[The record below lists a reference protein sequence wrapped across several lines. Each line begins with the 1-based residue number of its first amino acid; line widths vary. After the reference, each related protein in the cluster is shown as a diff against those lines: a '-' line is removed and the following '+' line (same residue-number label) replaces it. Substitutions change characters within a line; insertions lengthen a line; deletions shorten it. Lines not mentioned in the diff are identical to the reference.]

1 MNQKQQDAEGV
12 GGVTAVV
19 ADLAV
24 TLASG
29 SVPVSC
35 SRKNRTERPW
45 ASQQPYPS
53 GCSLVVVFQKKSAQ
67 RFSGH
72 HMVSPPAPSGPSELN
87 AADIDIAASRRRP
100 WWTPCSPSC
109 ERMCVLEC
117 GEHGVANVGK
127 LGQLA
132 LLRRRVTG
140 SGRLCRCVV
149 ARVQYVR
156 LGRHSLG
163 SGSAG
168 CDASDL
174 CQDRFERFLLSCEPV
189 WRVHALATMF
199 ELIAAVRTR

>member
-117 GEHGVANVGK
+117 SEHSVANVGAYMK
-127 LGQLA
+127 WSASCAGEVGGSTPRWPNDHPEISESRPRQCIPA
-132 LLRRRVTG
+132 AG
-140 SGRLCRCVV
+140 SGLTPPATTR
-149 ARVQYVR
+149 AWVR
-156 LGRHSLG
+156 
-163 SGSAG
+163 
-168 CDASDL
+168 
-174 CQDRFERFLLSCEPV
+174 
-189 WRVHALATMF
+189 
-199 ELIAAVRTR
+199 